1 MQLGYLMLSHRL
13 ANWQAWVRGGGSAFL
28 LSGWHLG
35 DREWWGLLCD
45 VHLLTSPSVAGTPRS
60 RAAGTR
66 RAAKRSP
73 LKFLWSRDF
82 RQYLSSLQGVKDK
95 YTHHLP
101 HQSHPVYNLRSSV
114 LHFYYYTIS
123 QALGWHYSQK
133 VMQEDFCIETLN
145 RRSDSSWAFVSICGF
160 NTQLLK

>member
-1 MQLGYLMLSHRL
+1 M
-13 ANWQAWVRGGGSAFL
+13 WWVLPSSCQGDTWVTGSAGGCCVMCISHPVCL
-28 LSGWHLG
+28 LQA
-35 DREWWGLLCD
+35 
-45 VHLLTSPSVAGTPRS
+45 SPWS

-82 RQYLSSLQGVKDK
+82 RQCLSSLQGVKDK

-101 HQSHPVYNLRSSV
+101 HQSHPVYNLRYSV
-114 LHFYYYTIS
+114 LHFYYHTIS
-123 QALGWHYSQK
+123 QALSWQDSQK

-145 RRSDSSWAFVSICGF
+145 RRSDSS
-160 NTQLLK
+160 